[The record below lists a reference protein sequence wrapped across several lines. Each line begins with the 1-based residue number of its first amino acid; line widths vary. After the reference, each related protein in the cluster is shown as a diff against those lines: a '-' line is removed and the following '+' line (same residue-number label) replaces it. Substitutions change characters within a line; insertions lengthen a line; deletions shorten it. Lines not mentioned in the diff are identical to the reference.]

1 MKSTIAAIDFGTSKI
16 VTLVAETS
24 GSQRCDIVG
33 AGISM
38 YDGFLDGE
46 WNNTMAL
53 NEAIQKSISEA
64 ENQSKRKIREINVG
78 VPGEFTRVYAVETSV
93 TIQGADPRVTPRHVE
108 KIFANADKRLSPVR
122 GVVVHRSPA
131 WFMVDGGKKTLEPVG
146 LKGNELKALVS
157 FVVADTFF
165 LDDVMARLRD
175 MNITVSGFFS
185 SSTGEAMLYLLE
197 EDRDRTALLI
207 DVGYLCTDVMAV
219 EGDAVIFQKTL
230 PVGGGHIAADVAEG
244 GEVAIEKM
252 TTSTRKAT
260 IKKAMKGIGLTDE
273 AVLSGYGNPVGEANT
288 QLAQAIAAKVDNDCM
303 DALQT
308 ASLIY
313 DGSQAQISYNAIV
326 DAVDLFEE
334 EMGCSDKV
342 LFIHPKQVT
351 QLRKNPDF
359 LSADKYTPGVSLTGE
374 IGMIAGCRLVPSKK
388 VPLAEGVYACP
399 IVKLEADPCLLYTSP
414 SPRDS

>member
-1 MKSTIAAIDFGTSKI
+1 MSDFITKLSELIDPEVMGDMVSARIPKKLRVAPFAKI
-16 VTLVAETS
+16 DDTL
-24 GSQRCDIVG
+24 Q
-33 AGISM
+33 
-38 YDGFLDGE
+38 
-46 WNNTMAL
+46 
-53 NEAIQKSISEA
+53 
-64 ENQSKRKIREINVG
+64 G
-78 VPGEFTRVYAVETSV
+78 VPG
-93 TIQGADPRVTPRHVE
+93 
-108 KIFANADKRLSPVR
+108 
-122 GVVVHRSPA
+122 
-131 WFMVDGGKKTLEPVG
+131 
-146 LKGNELKALVS
+146 
-157 FVVADTFF
+157 DT
-165 LDDVMARLRD
+165 
-175 MNITVSGFFS
+175 ITVPAY
-185 SSTGEAMLYLLE
+185 TY
-197 EDRDRTALLI
+197 I
-207 DVGYLCTDVMAV
+207 
-219 EGDAVIFQKTL
+219 GDAS
-230 PVGGGHIAADVAEG
+230 DVAEG

-399 IVKLEADPCLLYTSP
+399 IVKLETDPEADDEIPALTIYRSARSTLRPSA
-414 SPRDS
+414 SPRPAPPKSRRTNFTSLCCPMRLRSCWQSSRRKGACACRIIPFM

>member
-1 MKSTIAAIDFGTSKI
+1 MSDFITKLSELIDPEVMGDMVSARIPKKLRVAPFAKI
-16 VTLVAETS
+16 DDTL
-24 GSQRCDIVG
+24 Q
-33 AGISM
+33 
-38 YDGFLDGE
+38 
-46 WNNTMAL
+46 
-53 NEAIQKSISEA
+53 
-64 ENQSKRKIREINVG
+64 G
-78 VPGEFTRVYAVETSV
+78 VPG
-93 TIQGADPRVTPRHVE
+93 
-108 KIFANADKRLSPVR
+108 
-122 GVVVHRSPA
+122 
-131 WFMVDGGKKTLEPVG
+131 
-146 LKGNELKALVS
+146 
-157 FVVADTFF
+157 DT
-165 LDDVMARLRD
+165 
-175 MNITVSGFFS
+175 ITVPAY
-185 SSTGEAMLYLLE
+185 TY
-197 EDRDRTALLI
+197 I
-207 DVGYLCTDVMAV
+207 
-219 EGDAVIFQKTL
+219 GDAS
-230 PVGGGHIAADVAEG
+230 DVAEG

-359 LSADKYTPGVSLTGE
+359 LSADKYTPGVSLSGE

-388 VPLAEGVYACP
+388 VPLTGGVYACP
-399 IVKLEADPCLLYTSP
+399 IVKLEADPEVDDEIPALTIYRKREVNIETERKPKTRTTEITADEFYVAVLSNEAKVVRVPDYTFYVEDYLGEDIP
-414 SPRDS
+414 EKEFPRFIRRAGDELRRMREMYAVAPRQGLDPELAESMALCAVADAMYEFAQEDEARGIAKVSVGSVSETYTAPPELCSRTLADRAAHFRHEAGYYLRIGRWLPHE

>member
-1 MKSTIAAIDFGTSKI
+1 MAPFAKIDD
-16 VTLVAETS
+16 TL
-24 GSQRCDIVG
+24 Q
-33 AGISM
+33 
-38 YDGFLDGE
+38 
-46 WNNTMAL
+46 
-53 NEAIQKSISEA
+53 
-64 ENQSKRKIREINVG
+64 G
-78 VPGEFTRVYAVETSV
+78 VPG
-93 TIQGADPRVTPRHVE
+93 
-108 KIFANADKRLSPVR
+108 
-122 GVVVHRSPA
+122 
-131 WFMVDGGKKTLEPVG
+131 
-146 LKGNELKALVS
+146 
-157 FVVADTFF
+157 DT
-165 LDDVMARLRD
+165 
-175 MNITVSGFFS
+175 ITVPAY
-185 SSTGEAMLYLLE
+185 TY
-197 EDRDRTALLI
+197 I
-207 DVGYLCTDVMAV
+207 
-219 EGDAVIFQKTL
+219 GDAS
-230 PVGGGHIAADVAEG
+230 DVAEG

-303 DALQT
+303 DALQS

-399 IVKLEADPCLLYTSP
+399 IVKLETDPEVDDEIPALTIYRKREVNIETERKPKTRTTEITADEFYVAVLSNEAKVVLAKFKA
-414 SPRDS
+414 

>member
-1 MKSTIAAIDFGTSKI
+1 MSDFITKLSELIDPEVMGDMVSARIPKKLRVAPFAKI
-16 VTLVAETS
+16 DDTL
-24 GSQRCDIVG
+24 Q
-33 AGISM
+33 
-38 YDGFLDGE
+38 
-46 WNNTMAL
+46 
-53 NEAIQKSISEA
+53 
-64 ENQSKRKIREINVG
+64 G
-78 VPGEFTRVYAVETSV
+78 VPG
-93 TIQGADPRVTPRHVE
+93 
-108 KIFANADKRLSPVR
+108 
-122 GVVVHRSPA
+122 
-131 WFMVDGGKKTLEPVG
+131 
-146 LKGNELKALVS
+146 
-157 FVVADTFF
+157 DT
-165 LDDVMARLRD
+165 
-175 MNITVSGFFS
+175 ITVPAY
-185 SSTGEAMLYLLE
+185 TY
-197 EDRDRTALLI
+197 I
-207 DVGYLCTDVMAV
+207 
-219 EGDAVIFQKTL
+219 GDAS
-230 PVGGGHIAADVAEG
+230 DVAEG

-252 TTSTRKAT
+252 T
-260 IKKAMKGIGLTDE
+260 
-273 AVLSGYGNPVGEANT
+273 T

-399 IVKLEADPCLLYTSP
+399 IVKLEADPEVDDEIPALTIYRKREVNIETERKPKTRTTEITADEFYVAVLSNEAKVVLAKFKA
-414 SPRDS
+414 

>member
-1 MKSTIAAIDFGTSKI
+1 MSDFITKLSELIDPEVMGDMVSARIPKKLRVAPFAKI
-16 VTLVAETS
+16 DDTL
-24 GSQRCDIVG
+24 Q
-33 AGISM
+33 
-38 YDGFLDGE
+38 
-46 WNNTMAL
+46 
-53 NEAIQKSISEA
+53 
-64 ENQSKRKIREINVG
+64 G
-78 VPGEFTRVYAVETSV
+78 VPG
-93 TIQGADPRVTPRHVE
+93 
-108 KIFANADKRLSPVR
+108 
-122 GVVVHRSPA
+122 
-131 WFMVDGGKKTLEPVG
+131 
-146 LKGNELKALVS
+146 
-157 FVVADTFF
+157 DT
-165 LDDVMARLRD
+165 
-175 MNITVSGFFS
+175 ITVPAY
-185 SSTGEAMLYLLE
+185 TY
-197 EDRDRTALLI
+197 I
-207 DVGYLCTDVMAV
+207 
-219 EGDAVIFQKTL
+219 GDAS
-230 PVGGGHIAADVAEG
+230 DVAEG

-359 LSADKYTPGVSLTGE
+359 LSADKYTPDVSLTGE
-374 IGMIAGCRLVPSKK
+374 IGMIAGCRLVPSK
-388 VPLAEGVYACP
+388 
-399 IVKLEADPCLLYTSP
+399 
-414 SPRDS
+414 

>member
-1 MKSTIAAIDFGTSKI
+1 MSDFITKLSELIDPEVMGDMVSARIPKKLRVAPFAKI
-16 VTLVAETS
+16 DDTL
-24 GSQRCDIVG
+24 Q
-33 AGISM
+33 
-38 YDGFLDGE
+38 
-46 WNNTMAL
+46 
-53 NEAIQKSISEA
+53 
-64 ENQSKRKIREINVG
+64 G
-78 VPGEFTRVYAVETSV
+78 VPG
-93 TIQGADPRVTPRHVE
+93 
-108 KIFANADKRLSPVR
+108 
-122 GVVVHRSPA
+122 
-131 WFMVDGGKKTLEPVG
+131 
-146 LKGNELKALVS
+146 
-157 FVVADTFF
+157 DT
-165 LDDVMARLRD
+165 
-175 MNITVSGFFS
+175 ITVPAY
-185 SSTGEAMLYLLE
+185 TY
-197 EDRDRTALLI
+197 I
-207 DVGYLCTDVMAV
+207 
-219 EGDAVIFQKTL
+219 GDAS
-230 PVGGGHIAADVAEG
+230 DVAEG

-388 VPLAEGVYACP
+388 VPLTEGVYACP
-399 IVKLEADPCLLYTSP
+399 IVKLEADPEVDDEIPALTIYRKREVNIETERKPKTRTTEITADEFYVAVLSNEAKVVLAKVKAEGGVRVPDYTFYVEDYLGEDIP
-414 SPRDS
+414 EKEFPRFIRRAGNELRRMREMYAVAPRQGLDPELAESMALCAVADAMYEFAQEDEARGIAKVSVGSVSETYTAPPELCSRTLADRAAHFRHEAGYYLRIGRWLPHE